1 MQTHTH
7 THFHT
12 FPCEQPEK
20 DHSWFQ
26 SSNSGVGADAQDAS
40 ALDLAGLHLVQN
52 CVNLLELPFG
62 NSALDL
68 ARAGDGQAVVEVLA
82 GADDGASDGLS
93 VQDHGE
99 DVHGEAARG
108 QRNADGEAHGPDH
121 VDTLSVGLRLGGQ
134 DDRAVGADAVTHL
147 LDGRNHLL
155 ARLALNVDEAVAAQ
169 SLHGVLLLVLS
180 KVDSADLQA
189 HGLGVLASD
198 VAETTAGTHDG
209 DPLSCFCLRLLQSLV
224 GGDTGTE
231 DGCCLNERQAIR
243 DLAHIG
249 GLSQGVFR
257 KAALSRKPSLVL
269 LTADSLPAREA
280 VVASTTGVVQPG
292 VSDTVT
298 DSQSGH
304 PLTKFDDDTRTL
316 MTRNDGEFGFHMPIA
331 ITHVKIGVADTRADD
346 LDQDLSVARLW
357 DGNILEGK
365 GFTKSFHHSS
375 LHHFRDGR
383 HIVGK
388 TNCCRWSWEALYG
401 CLILET

>member
-1 MQTHTH
+1 MGT
-7 THFHT
+7 
-12 FPCEQPEK
+12 
-20 DHSWFQ
+20 
-26 SSNSGVGADAQDAS
+26 NAI
-40 ALDLAGLHLVQN
+40 AG
-52 CVNLLELPFG
+52 F
-62 NSALDL
+62 
-68 ARAGDGQAVVEVLA
+68 
-82 GADDGASDGLS
+82 
-93 VQDHGE
+93 
-99 DVHGEAARG
+99 
-108 QRNADGEAHGPDH
+108 
-121 VDTLSVGLRLGGQ
+121 
-134 DDRAVGADAVTHL
+134 
-147 LDGRNHLL
+147 LDGSDDLVGG
-155 ARLALNVDEAVAAQ
+155 LALNINEAIATKCLQGIV
-169 SLHGVLLLVLS
+169 SLVLS
-180 KVDSADLQA
+180 KVDCAHLQT
-189 HGLGVLASD
+189 HGLGVLAPN
-198 VAETTAGTHDG
+198 VAKASAGTHDG